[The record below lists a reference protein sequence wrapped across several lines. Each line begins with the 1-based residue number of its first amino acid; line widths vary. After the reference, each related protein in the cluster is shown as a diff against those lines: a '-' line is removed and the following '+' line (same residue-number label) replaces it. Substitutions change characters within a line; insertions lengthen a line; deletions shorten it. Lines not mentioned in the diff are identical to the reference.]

1 MKYCKNVKTKE
12 QKEKEVKDA
21 FESIN
26 EGVLNVFNSD
36 KYKEFLESMKNFNNY
51 SLNNMLLIL
60 FQKPEAS
67 MVCSYTKWKELGR
80 QVKKGEKGLS
90 ILAPCPHKFQKE
102 ITEYN
107 ENGEE
112 VKTQKNIEYLSFTI
126 KKCFDI
132 SQTEG
137 DPIPQICNELQGEDV
152 RAKAIISTI
161 KDLCDWQ
168 INYKNKKDM
177 GDSFGY
183 CNYLTQEIAIKK
195 GISEIQ
201 EAKTLIHE
209 YAHKLLHNS
218 ELIKDKSRDN
228 REIEAESI
236 AFVISDYFG
245 LDTSNYSFEYVA
257 SWSQDKSPEELR
269 LVLNN
274 IQNTALELIEDLEP
288 KIINYLENKK

>member
-12 QKEKEVKDA
+12 QREKEVKDA
-21 FESIN
+21 FKCIN
-26 EGVLNVFNSD
+26 DGVLNVFNSD

-60 FQKPEAS
+60 LQKPEAS

-102 ITEYN
+102 VTEYN
-107 ENGEE
+107 DCGEE
-112 VKTQKNIEYLSFTI
+112 VKTKKNVEYLSFNI

-161 KDLCDWQ
+161 KNICDWQ
-168 INYKNKKDM
+168 IIYNNKEDM
-177 GDSFGY
+177 GEAFGY
-183 CNYLTQEIAIKK
+183 CNYLSKEITIKK

-209 YAHKLLHNS
+209 YAHKLLHNP
-218 ELIKDKSRDN
+218 ELIKDKNRDDK
-228 REIEAESI
+228 EIEAESI

-245 LDTSNYSFEYVA
+245 LNTSNYSFEYVA
-257 SWSQDKSPEELR
+257 SWSKNKSPEELK
-269 LVLNN
+269 LTLNN

-288 KIINYLENKK
+288 KIIDYLKK